1 MPLFLFLKIFN
12 LMTHV
17 VNTHVRQLIEN
28 KNHFQSNHFNIHIN
42 IYNKKKLAIFIHFK
56 LFKLYQITLYTD

>member
-1 MPLFLFLKIFN
+1 
-12 LMTHV
+12 MTHV